1 MKTSHNKLE
10 INPLLITVK
19 TQVNNYWFY
28 TKNKNSFSTHLSQK
42 QRHM

>member
-19 TQVNNYWFY
+19 TQVNNYWLY
-28 TKNKNSFSTHLSQK
+28 TKNKK
-42 QRHM
+42 